1 MASVT
6 SRPTSRVARWVVA
19 IAAMLLIGA
28 VVPVSAGASTKA
40 DLARATADLNALID
54 KIAAETQAI
63 AGIEAD
69 IAVKTNEIEKVQG
82 QISQTQLQII
92 RLQGQIKVANDRL
105 VSLQH
110 QLDRRAW
117 VAYENGPGST
127 FEFLLGSTSIS
138 DLSDRLEIVN
148 NAAQSDQDLI
158 NEMQDRRSELKVK
171 ERDEQRLKEKLGR
184 QEQNLE
190 DQQAELQAQLDAAQA
205 TYSQLSKDKASAEKK
220 VNDLTKK
227 YKAELAAARKAAAEA
242 RARLLAARS
251 GSSGGSTE
259 GAVGHPFSVC
269 PVDQP
274 RGYGDDYGAPRYGGG
289 YHPHAGNDIFAPRYT
304 PIRAPFNGTASD
316 ASNSLGG
323 LSVYVHGPD
332 GYTYNAHLQAMGT
345 LGSVSAGTIVG
356 YVGNSGDARGTAT
369 HDHFEW
375 HPNVIPAHP
384 HVSPYGYS
392 VINGGIDPWPYLN
405 QVC

>member
-1 MASVT
+1 MAFVT

-19 IAAMLLIGA
+19 TAAVLLIGA
-28 VVPVSAGASTKA
+28 AVPVAAGASTKT
-40 DLARATADLNALID
+40 DLAEAKADLNALID
-54 KIAAETQAI
+54 KIEQETRTI

-69 IAVKTNEIEKVQG
+69 VAAKTNEIEAVQG

-105 VSLQH
+105 ASLQN
-110 QLDRRAW
+110 QLDQRAW

-127 FEFLLGSTSIS
+127 FEFLLGATSLA

-158 NEMQDRRSELKVK
+158 DEMQDRRAELSIK
-171 ERDEQRLKEKLGR
+171 ERDEQRLKDKLR
-184 QEQNLE
+184 KQELNLR
-190 DQQAELQAQLDAAQA
+190 DQQSELQAQLDAAQA
-205 TYSQLSKDKASAEKK
+205 TYDQLSKHKATAQTK
-220 VNDLTKK
+220 VNNLEKK
-227 YKAELAAARKAAAEA
+227 YKAELAAAEA
-242 RARLLAARS
+242 RARLLAAQS

-274 RGYGDDYGAPRYGGG
+274 HGYGDDYGAPRYGGG
-289 YHPHAGNDIFAPRYT
+289 FHPHAGNDIFAPRYT

-323 LSVYVHGPD
+323 LSVYVYGPA
-332 GYTYNAHLQAMGT
+332 GFTYNAHLQAMGT

-392 VINGGIDPWPYLN
+392 VINGGIDPYPYLN